1 MKRIIH
7 ALAMW
12 IHLHIGPLEDKGFV
26 PRLYRWALRMDMKRG
41 GKAPIVLNGNSVV
54 AAGLLHWI
62 RILGLRLIAIPGLKL
77 GGIRANM
84 ISFAVPA
91 EPSLYIF
98 DGGGNDFIAGANP
111 DDVFAEL
118 HQAVH
123 EARQTLGQQC
133 AIYWIN
139 IVPPGPL
146 HPVLAST
153 IAAFNARVKAASFVR
168 IIDIHS
174 RLIGA
179 DGFLKEEYRAPDHIH
194 DSPLAYEKEWVPA
207 ISEIVEKHK

>member
-7 ALAMW
+7 AIAMR
-12 IHLHIGPLEDKGFV
+12 IHLHIGPLEDKGIV
-26 PRLYRWALRMDMKRG
+26 PTLYRWALRMDMKS
-41 GKAPIVLNGNSVV
+41 GKAPFVLNGNSVV
-54 AAGLLHWI
+54 AGGLTHWAKI
-62 RILGLRLIAIPGLKL
+62 AGLRLIAIPGLKL

-84 ISFAVPA
+84 FSFAVKAQPD
-91 EPSLYIF
+91 LYIF

-118 HQAVH
+118 KQAVQ
-123 EARQTLGQQC
+123 EARQALGQKC

-146 HPVLAST
+146 HPLLAST
-153 IAAFNARVKAASFVR
+153 IAAFNARVKFANFVR

-174 RLIGA
+174 RLVGA

-207 ISEIVEKHK
+207 ISQIVEAHR